1 MAAIKLLD
9 FKDIQDA
16 VLEELKIP
24 ATDTKTLTRVKRNIN
39 SIYVN
44 KVVPATRWP
53 WLRKRINLVHEQFYD
68 TGTANVG
75 LSSIT
80 VVLSEVIAIGEGSK
94 KDFLFSVNGFS
105 EIYKIDAHTAGSDT
119 LTLSSV
125 YTGETQTTAGYR
137 IWTDEVSLP
146 TDCRETIDVRHDF
159 KSRVMIAKGSQKLDE
174 ESAIDFRRE
183 DRPRYYS
190 TDDFK
195 DPTSGTGE
203 TESDRFRVFRVWPS
217 MFNEDTTLHVTYIQE
232 VTPLDTDA
240 DEPVMPIEDRIV
252 LVYGALMQSW
262 LRERNEQTAEIN
274 AVLFRAKLAEMQGR
288 YEDSSDMPRIEI
300 DDSYMRSKRGIRRR
314 HHA

>member
-1 MAAIKLLD
+1 MAAVQLLD
-9 FKDIQDA
+9 FKDIYDA

-24 ATDTKTLTRVKRNIN
+24 VTDTKTLARIKRNIN

-44 KVVPATRWP
+44 KVAPANRWP
-53 WLRKRINLVHEQFYD
+53 WLRKRINLVHSQFYN

-75 LSSIT
+75 ISSTT
-80 VVLSEVIAIGEGSK
+80 VVLSEVIPVGDGSK
-94 KDFLFSVNGFS
+94 TDFLFSVNGFS
-105 EIYKIDAHTAGSDT
+105 EIYRISAHTAGSDT
-119 LTLSSV
+119 VTLSSI
-125 YTGETQTTAGYR
+125 YTGETNTTAGYR
-137 IWTDEVSLP
+137 IWTDEISLP

-159 KSRVMIAKGSQKLDE
+159 RSRPMIAKGTQKLDE

-195 DPTSGTGE
+195 DPTSGTSE
-203 TESDRFRVFRVWPS
+203 TESDRFRIFRVWPS

-232 VTPLDTDA
+232 VTALDTDA

-262 LRERNEQTAEIN
+262 IRERNEETANIN
-274 AVLFRAKLAEMQGR
+274 ATLFTSKLAEMQGR
-288 YEDSSDMPRIEI
+288 YEDSSDMPRIEV
-300 DDSYMRSKRGIRRR
+300 DDGYMTSKRGLRNRR
-314 HHA
+314 HA